1 MARISTGSFEATRVA
16 LFKNAA
22 LLFSGA
28 ALLAFTNP
36 VAAQTAAAS
45 QPTTAQPTTPETVV
59 AAAPPP
65 VSTVTEPT
73 LEDLIP
79 DSAVADPQAW
89 VRQAPAAATA
99 ATDEVLALDPG
110 SPLAPLPELQ
120 LAWPDDQVLPAVEPL
135 SPEPDIQLAEDTA
148 EKELQAAGVAPGDA
162 VPRLVDAKVEDL
174 GKGVELGFPA
184 GAETAGREDIADR
197 FAALSTLRRLRDDN
211 DNIAQLARRGRSD
224 RDLLLRTL
232 RNYGY
237 YDAEVYQTLS
247 GVRDGAGVKD
257 GETGGDAIAEPGK
270 IKVRF
275 DVIPGPRYV
284 FGAIALGD
292 LAATG
297 DDYAS
302 LRAAFDIQ
310 PGEPVVGDTIITEQ
324 ANLTIALGETGYAFA
339 QVGEPDLLIDHARRE
354 GDLTLPVTPAG
365 KYTFGAVN
373 SALPR
378 FLSSGHLASIARF
391 DPGDLY
397 QKSKVDDLR
406 RAILATGLV
415 SSVTVTPREIEKPA
429 PVNPGTVDLDVAL
442 TKAKLRTIAGLA
454 GYSSGE
460 GFRVEASWEHR
471 NLFPPE
477 GLLRVR
483 GVAGTQE
490 QLAGVTFRR
499 NNVWGRDRILS
510 VDLFAQTQDRD
521 AFNAR
526 TVSFIATFERQSTIL
541 YQKRWSYGIGLEA
554 VATQEREGT
563 VNGVRAPRQT
573 FFIGALPAHV
583 LYDASDDLL
592 DPKKGFRAG
601 IRLSPEYSK
610 INGGGSAT
618 YIKAQ
623 FDGSYY
629 QPVSD
634 KIVLAG
640 RARLG
645 TITGADIAQIAPSRR
660 FYAGGGGSVRGYG
673 YQQIGPRNSVG
684 DPSGG
689 RSLSELSFE
698 ARVRT
703 GFFGGALAVV
713 PFVDAGAVDTTTTP
727 SFQDLRFGAGVGIR
741 YYTNFGP
748 LRIDVGTPL
757 NRRKGD
763 SRIGVY
769 VALGQAF

>member
-1 MARISTGSFEATRVA
+1 MF
-16 LFKNAA
+16 
-22 LLFSGA
+22 
-28 ALLAFTNP
+28 
-36 VAAQTAAAS
+36 AQT
-45 QPTTAQPTTPETVV
+45 TVAQPTTVDPAPVSAQPTTTEAPI

-65 VSTVTEPT
+65 VATVAEPT

-79 DSAVADPQAW
+79 DSAVADPLAW
-89 VRQAPAAATA
+89 VSQAPAAATA

-120 LAWPDDQVLPAVEPL
+120 LAWPDDQLLAPVEPL

-184 GAETAGREDIADR
+184 GAETADREDIADR

-211 DNIAQLARRGRSD
+211 DNIAQLARRGLVD

-237 YDAEVYQTLS
+237 YDAEVYQTL
-247 GVRDGAGVKD
+247 AGVKD
-257 GETGGDAIAEPGK
+257 GENGGDAIAEPGK
-270 IKVRF
+270 VKVRF

-310 PGEPVVGDTIITEQ
+310 PGAPVIGDTIVTEQ
-324 ANLTIALGETGYAFA
+324 ADLTIALGETGYAFA
-339 QVGEPDLLIDHARRE
+339 RVGEPDLLIDHARRE
-354 GDLTLPVTPAG
+354 GDLTLPLTPAG
-365 KYTFGAVN
+365 KYNFGAVN
-373 SALPR
+373 SALPK
-378 FLSSGHLASIARF
+378 FLSSRHLASIARF

-415 SSVTVTPREIEKPA
+415 SSVSVTSRETQAPA
-429 PVNPGTVDLDVAL
+429 PGDPGTVDLDVAL

-499 NNVWGRDRILS
+499 NNVWGRDRVLS

-521 AFNAR
+521 AFQAR
-526 TVSFIATFERQSTIL
+526 TVSFITTFERQSTIL

-554 VATQEREGT
+554 VATQEREGS
-563 VNGVRAPRQT
+563 VNGVRAPRRT
-573 FFIGALPAHV
+573 FFIGALPGRV

-592 DPKKGFRAG
+592 DPKRGFRAG
-601 IRLSPEYSK
+601 LRLSPEYSK
-610 INGGGSAT
+610 IDGGGSAT

-640 RARLG
+640 RVRLG
-645 TITGADIAQIAPSRR
+645 TITGADIAEIAPSRR

-673 YQQIGPRNSVG
+673 YQQIGPRNSLG

-703 GFFGGALAVV
+703 GYFGGALAVV